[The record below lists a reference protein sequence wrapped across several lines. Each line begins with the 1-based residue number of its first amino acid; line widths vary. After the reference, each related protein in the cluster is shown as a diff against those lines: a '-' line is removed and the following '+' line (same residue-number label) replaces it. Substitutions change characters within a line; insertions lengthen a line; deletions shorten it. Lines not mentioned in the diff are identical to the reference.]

1 MRSELVLNLFQTCS
15 KLIQHA
21 QVNAFCFKRTLGTR
35 IHYVPPTRSSQVAV
49 VILLFLLEYIFF
61 TLSSEMT
68 KGKPRHTVL
77 PVANKEG
84 CSERLFSSVS

>member
-1 MRSELVLNLFQTCS
+1 M
-15 KLIQHA
+15 
-21 QVNAFCFKRTLGTR
+21 NAFQFKRMLGAC
-35 IHYVPPTRSSQVAV
+35 IHYVLPMRSSQVAI

-68 KGKPRHTVL
+68 KGNQSIL

-84 CSERLFSSVS
+84 CSKPLILSVSLVQ